1 MNLGELTAKQIRASG
16 HLPPHYY
23 YYYYYLNKARTNSWG
38 VALDLGP
45 LESKAPPGERSRTP
59 LLVAGLR
66 PAPESSGARRA
77 VGRRVEP

>member
-1 MNLGELTAKQIRASG
+1 MNLCELTAKQIRASG

-23 YYYYYLNKARTNSWG
+23 YYYLNKARTNSRG

-45 LESKAPPGERSRTP
+45 LESEAPPGERRRTP